1 MNRSLMIRTG
11 TVAAAIAL
19 AGGVAIATTAGA
31 ATSSAQSPLT
41 LVETV
46 NAFHSIDAPAPAA
59 DGKAGD
65 TIIFESTLRT
75 KAGAK
80 AGTLEG
86 YCLQIRADGSLDDCD
101 VTVTLGAD
109 SYRMAG
115 PFDPTT
121 GGTLTIT
128 GGTGSLVGAG
138 GTDKIVNQPDGT
150 AIHTVTLTRR

>member
-1 MNRSLMIRTG
+1 MNRSPMIRTG
-11 TVAAAIAL
+11 AVAAAVAL
-19 AGGVAIATTAGA
+19 AGAVAIATTAGA
-31 ATSSAQSPLT
+31 ATSSDQPPLT

-46 NAFHSIDAPAPAA
+46 SAFHSIDAPAPDA

-65 TIIFESTLRT
+65 TITFESTLRT
-75 KAGAK
+75 KAGVK
-80 AGTLEG
+80 KGTLEG
-86 YCLQIRADGSLDDCD
+86 HCLQIRADGSLDDRE
-101 VTVTLGAD
+101 VTVTLGAE

-128 GGTGSLVGAG
+128 GGT
-138 GTDKIVNQPDGT
+138 DQIVNQLDGT